1 MSPCRFAR
9 LEQLLSFLITLAFA
23 GVPAAIAQ
31 GGIPPGWHATPP
43 VIAVPIGAAPAVEP
57 FGTLSPP
64 FNPSAVTGAYGVNA
78 LSSLPNP
85 TGAGVTIAI
94 IDAYG
99 DTDGTLTDHIQGD
112 LQTFSSN
119 YNLPYNGPATAQPT
133 LTEVFP
139 DGTPTSTDSSWA
151 LETALDVE
159 WVHAIAPAAKIILVV
174 ATDTGGSLYN
184 GVGYAIQHAPIVS
197 MSWGGPEF
205 STEDQQDTTYF
216 SAAGVTYF
224 ASTGDNGA
232 GTEYPSVSPNVTAIG
247 GTSITIGSG
256 NTWGSETGWSGS
268 GGGTSTYEGYVSFQ
282 SPWISSG
289 NREVPDV
296 AAIADPNT
304 GVDVVKNGSTYQV
317 GGTSLAAP
325 VWAAFTGIIDA
336 NILSPLSE
344 STLQSLLYNYGNS
357 TNLPS
362 YFHDITSGSNGLNAR
377 TGYDEVTGIG
387 TPQINALIPAIV
399 PVPPTSVSAS
409 GTNQQITVSWSAVSN
424 ATSYNLYRGTSPGG
438 ESATPIKTGL
448 TGTTVADTGLTNGT
462 TYYYKVAAVTPYC
475 TSLLSTETSATP
487 KLASAASFVKTD
499 SSTLGSWKGVYG
511 GDGFDVIAD
520 LSGNNPTNPSYASFT
535 PSGNGLHTWAA
546 SSILAP
552 AIQKAAAGSPDR
564 IAGCW
569 YNASSI
575 TLDLNVTGSAHQ
587 VALYLLDWD
596 HNNRAETITIS
607 DAATNTVLDT
617 RSASNFGNGVY
628 EVWNISGHVKITVAR
643 TAGSNCVLSGIF
655 FGPGAGSSAPAAPST
670 ASASTG
676 TRKITLSW
684 AVSSGATSYNV
695 YRGTVAGAESTTPIA
710 TGQAGTTYSDTG
722 VTGGVTYYYK
732 VTAVNAAGGSP
743 GSMEASALASLT
755 NAVFVKSDAATQ
767 GSWKGAYGADGFN
780 VINDSSVDNPS
791 YPNYASVSAS
801 DNRPYMWASSSA
813 ASYALQKASA
823 GSTDRIGACWYSAT
837 SFSID
842 VNVSDSKTHQVAL
855 YLLDWL
861 NNGRAETITVTD
873 PATNTVLDSR
883 SASSF
888 ANGVYYVWNVAGH
901 VRITFTRSAGANAV
915 ISGIFFGGAAPTITP
930 GAPSGLSAIAARQQV
945 SLSWNA
951 TGIATSYNI
960 YRGTTSNG
968 ESGTPIRTGVTG
980 STFTD
985 TGLSSGTTYYYKVTA
1000 VDAIGESGASNEAS
1014 AATASGFASFV
1025 KTDTSTRGTWKSV
1038 YGLDG
1043 FDMVAD
1049 PSANNPTNPS
1059 YATASMSGNSTYT
1072 WASST
1077 SSTSALQKAAVGSTD
1092 RIAACWYS
1100 TTSFSIDLNVT
1111 GGAHQV
1117 GLYLLDWDHNGR
1129 VETITITDAATNTV
1143 LDSRS
1148 AGNFAN
1154 GVYDIWNISGHVKI
1168 TITKT
1173 SGSNAVTSGIFFR

>member
-1 MSPCRFAR
+1 
-9 LEQLLSFLITLAFA
+9 
-23 GVPAAIAQ
+23 
-31 GGIPPGWHATPP
+31 
-43 VIAVPIGAAPAVEP
+43 
-57 FGTLSPP
+57 
-64 FNPSAVTGAYGVNA
+64 
-78 LSSLPNP
+78 
-85 TGAGVTIAI
+85 
-94 IDAYG
+94 
-99 DTDGTLTDHIQGD
+99 
-112 LQTFSSN
+112 
-119 YNLPYNGPATAQPT
+119 
-133 LTEVFP
+133 
-139 DGTPTSTDSSWA
+139 
-151 LETALDVE
+151 
-159 WVHAIAPAAKIILVV
+159 
-174 ATDTGGSLYN
+174 
-184 GVGYAIQHAPIVS
+184 
-197 MSWGGPEF
+197 
-205 STEDQQDTTYF
+205 
-216 SAAGVTYF
+216 
-224 ASTGDNGA
+224 
-232 GTEYPSVSPNVTAIG
+232 
-247 GTSITIGSG
+247 
-256 NTWGSETGWSGS
+256 
-268 GGGTSTYEGYVSFQ
+268 
-282 SPWISSG
+282 
-289 NREVPDV
+289 
-296 AAIADPNT
+296 
-304 GVDVVKNGSTYQV
+304 
-317 GGTSLAAP
+317 
-325 VWAAFTGIIDA
+325 
-336 NILSPLSE
+336 
-344 STLQSLLYNYGNS
+344 
-357 TNLPS
+357 
-362 YFHDITSGSNGLNAR
+362 
-377 TGYDEVTGIG
+377 
-387 TPQINALIPAIV
+387 
-399 PVPPTSVSAS
+399 
-409 GTNQQITVSWSAVSN
+409 
-424 ATSYNLYRGTSPGG
+424 
-438 ESATPIKTGL
+438 
-448 TGTTVADTGLTNGT
+448 
-462 TYYYKVAAVTPYC
+462 
-475 TSLLSTETSATP
+475 
-487 KLASAASFVKTD
+487 
-499 SSTLGSWKGVYG
+499 
-511 GDGFDVIAD
+511 
-520 LSGNNPTNPSYASFT
+520 
-535 PSGNGLHTWAA
+535 
-546 SSILAP
+546 
-552 AIQKAAAGSPDR
+552 
-564 IAGCW
+564 
-569 YNASSI
+569 
-575 TLDLNVTGSAHQ
+575 
-587 VALYLLDWD
+587 
-596 HNNRAETITIS
+596 
-607 DAATNTVLDT
+607 
-617 RSASNFGNGVY
+617 
-628 EVWNISGHVKITVAR
+628 
-643 TAGSNCVLSGIF
+643 
-655 FGPGAGSSAPAAPST
+655 
-670 ASASTG
+670 
-676 TRKITLSW
+676 
-684 AVSSGATSYNV
+684 
-695 YRGTVAGAESTTPIA
+695 
-710 TGQAGTTYSDTG
+710 
-722 VTGGVTYYYK
+722 
-732 VTAVNAAGGSP
+732 
-743 GSMEASALASLT
+743 
-755 NAVFVKSDAATQ
+755 
-767 GSWKGAYGADGFN
+767 
-780 VINDSSVDNPS
+780 
-791 YPNYASVSAS
+791 
-801 DNRPYMWASSSA
+801 MWASSSA